1 LALDDHIYE
10 LRREKLKAIEALGQA
25 TYRSKY
31 EFTHTIE
38 QILAEYTPKTG
49 EELEQARVNVRVAGR
64 IMAIRLMG
72 KAGFAHL
79 QQDGKRLQIYVKKD
93 AVGEK
98 GFELYKLLDLG
109 DHIGASGY
117 LFRTRTGEL
126 SVHVEEITFLSKDLL
141 PLPEKWHGLTD
152 VELRYR
158 QRYVDLVMNPEVRE
172 VFVKRTKLVQSMRR
186 TLDAHGFIEVETP
199 MMQPIAGGAVARPFV
214 THHNTLDM
222 DLYLRIAPELYL
234 KRLVVGGLDRVYEIN
249 RNFRNEGLGWRW
261 NPEFT
266 MLEFYQAYT
275 DYQGVMDLTQEII
288 TQAAKDV
295 TGGTKTKWGEQEID
309 WANWQRMTM
318 REAII
323 HYWPEA
329 AGAKPEISDFA
340 GSDDLVRRLSNAV
353 GSLQKAH
360 DEAPDPLSGE
370 DARGLRR
377 HLSILRTT
385 FGVILKGLETGK
397 NTGKAIAAVFEGLAE
412 EHLTQPTIIYEYP
425 TAISPLSKQK
435 PDEPDW
441 TERWEIFAGGMEI
454 SNGFSELN
462 DPEDQRR
469 RFEGQL
475 KERERGDDEAHQ
487 MDEDYIRA
495 LSYGMPPAGGVGVGV
510 DRLCMLLTDSHTI
523 RDVILFPLL
532 RPEKSSSG
540 EPVEDGGQPPSAAR
554 PKRIFLD
561 EKDEGIGDGTTEEK
575 E

>member
-1 LALDDHIYE
+1 MALDDHIYD
-10 LRREKLKAIEALGQA
+10 LRREKLKQIEALGQA

-31 EFTHTIE
+31 ELTHTLE
-38 QILAEYTPKTG
+38 QILADYTPKTA
-49 EELEQARVNVRVAGR
+49 EELEQSRVTVRVAGR

-79 QQDGKRLQIYVKKD
+79 QQGGKKLQIYVKKD
-93 AVGEK
+93 AVGDK
-98 GFELYKLLDLG
+98 AFELYKLLDLG
-109 DHIGASGY
+109 DHIGVSGY

-172 VFVKRTKLVQSMRR
+172 VFLKRTKLVQSMRR
-186 TLDAHGFIEVETP
+186 TLDAHGFLEVETP

-222 DLYLRIAPELYL
+222 DLFLRIAPELYL
-234 KRLVVGGLDRVYEIN
+234 KRLVVGGFDRVYEIN

-295 TGGTKTKWGEQEID
+295 TADAEHPDGVITTKWGDNSID
-309 WANWQRMTM
+309 WSNWTRMTM

-323 HYWPEA
+323 HYWPEQ
-329 AGAKPEISDFA
+329 AGAKPEMSDFA
-340 GSDDLVRRLSNAV
+340 GAGKIGALLDRGIA
-353 GSLQKAH
+353 SLQAATQAKGPEFAAKREQPQPTFELIRSEL
-360 DEAPDPLSGE
+360 D
-370 DARGLRR
+370 RGG
-377 HLSILRTT
+377 SA
-385 FGVILKGLETGK
+385 GS
-397 NTGKAIAAVFEGLAE
+397 AIAALFEAVAE
-412 EHLTQPTIIYEYP
+412 EDLTQPTIIYEFP

-441 TERWEIFAGGMEI
+441 TERFEIYAGQMEI

-510 DRLCMLLTDSHTI
+510 DRLAMLLTDSHTI

-532 RPEKSSSG
+532 RTEKTSTEERG
-540 EPVEDGGQPPSAAR
+540 NEEN
-554 PKRIFLD
+554 
-561 EKDEGIGDGTTEEK
+561 EEGTGNTDGTPK

>member
-1 LALDDHIYE
+1 MALDDHIYE
-10 LRREKLKAIEALGQA
+10 LRREKLKQIEALGQA
-25 TYRSKY
+25 TYRSKF
-31 EFTHTIE
+31 EFTHTLE
-38 QILAEYTPKTG
+38 QILAEYTPKTA
-49 EELEQARVNVRVAGR
+49 EELDAVHVNVRVAGR

-79 QQDGKRLQIYVKKD
+79 QQGGKRLQIYVKKD
-93 AVGEK
+93 AVGDK

-109 DHIGASGY
+109 DHIGVSGY

-126 SVHVEEITFLSKDLL
+126 TIHVEEITFLSKDLL
-141 PLPEKWHGLTD
+141 PLPVGKAVEGDASSPEGPKKWNELTD

-158 QRYVDLVMNPEVRE
+158 QRYVDLVVNPEVRE
-172 VFVKRTKLVQSMRR
+172 VFRKRSKLVQSLRR
-186 TLDAHGFIEVETP
+186 TMEAHGFVEVETP

-234 KRLVVGGLDRVYEIN
+234 KRLLVGGFDRVYEIN

-275 DYQGVMDLTQEII
+275 DYQGIMDLTQELT
-288 TQAAKDV
+288 TQAAIDV
-295 TGGTKTKWGEQEID
+295 NGGTKAKWGDQEID
-309 WANWQRMTM
+309 WSNWKRLTM

-329 AGAKPEISDFA
+329 AAAKPEMSDFSSHE
-340 GSDDLVRRLSNAV
+340 GVKKLVERFNR
-353 GSLQKAH
+353 AH
-360 DEAPDPLSGE
+360 AHVAYDPNEPL
-370 DARGLRR
+370 
-377 HLSILRTT
+377 
-385 FGVILKGLETGK
+385 GK
-397 NTGKAIAAVFEGLAE
+397 TIANLFEGAAE
-412 EHLTQPTIIYEYP
+412 EHLTQPTIIYEFP
-425 TAISPLSKQK
+425 TAVSPLSKQK
-435 PDEPDW
+435 PDEPEW
-441 TERWEIFAGGMEI
+441 TERFEVFAGQMEI

-469 RFEGQL
+469 RFESQL

-495 LSYGMPPAGGVGVGV
+495 LSYGMPPAGGCGVGV

-532 RPEKSSSG
+532 RPEKSSNAEHAE
-540 EPVEDGGQPPSAAR
+540 EPEER
-554 PKRIFLD
+554 P
-561 EKDEGIGDGTTEEK
+561 
-575 E
+575 